1 MEKRMVENEPIIPAE
16 QDNVREQLI
25 KHSGSSIQPDDPI
38 LALFE
43 VMIEVHKEFCEDIK
57 NKNMMAVADALLTQQ
72 RFLKGYQKTMEHGL
86 DYVVERFGTVF
97 LEKLNNEATDGLKRN
112 EAIIRDGMNT
122 IYGEYQQHLKT
133 VETLKK
139 VVIVLIVLA
148 ALGVGGLYALLLKL
162 FLLL

>member
-1 MEKRMVENEPIIPAE
+1 M
-16 QDNVREQLI
+16 
-25 KHSGSSIQPDDPI
+25 
-38 LALFE
+38 
-43 VMIEVHKEFCEDIK
+43 
-57 NKNMMAVADALLTQQ
+57 
-72 RFLKGYQKTMEHGL
+72 